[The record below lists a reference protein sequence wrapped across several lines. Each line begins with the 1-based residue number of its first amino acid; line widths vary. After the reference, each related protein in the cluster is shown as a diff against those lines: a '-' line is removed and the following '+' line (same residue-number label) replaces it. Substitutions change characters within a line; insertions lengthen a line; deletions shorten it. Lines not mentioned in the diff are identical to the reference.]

1 VGEYTLRDTPYGV
14 GGMRQ
19 ITTKLPVG
27 KDPDAGHAGELS
39 GRFCYDRVLS
49 GILTEESRGGTSS
62 TGFVPAS
69 APEDGEERPISRNEN
84 DGIRRES
91 VLRMPFEGFSELSL

>member
-1 VGEYTLRDTPYGV
+1 MGEYTLRDTPYGV

-49 GILTEESRGGTSS
+49 GILTEDLSGGTSP
-62 TGFVPAS
+62 TGF
-69 APEDGEERPISRNEN
+69 DGPW
-84 DGIRRES
+84 
-91 VLRMPFEGFSELSL
+91 RMPFAGVSDPADRPIA